1 MGKGGRF
8 GKYGEHKR
16 FQRLRQG
23 RERAIKM
30 AKDFQTRETAP
41 ELLRRK
47 GKRES
52 RSNKAGTIGESPAE

>member
-23 RERAIKM
+23 KSRAIK
-30 AKDFQTRETAP
+30 ATKILGERKTPLD
-41 ELLRRK
+41 LLRRK
-47 GKRES
+47 GQGDS
-52 RSNKAGTIGESPAE
+52 RHNKAGPIEESHEE

>member
-23 RERAIKM
+23 KSRAIK
-30 AKDFQTRETAP
+30 ATKILGERKTPLD
-41 ELLRRK
+41 LLRRK
-47 GKRES
+47 GQR
-52 RSNKAGTIGESPAE
+52 